1 VAFLSNRGYFADS
14 SEVVA
19 FRGAQFFLPN
29 HTVVIL
35 NGTAVVFNTSAAA
48 DAPPPLPL
56 PPRRPVAAPAWGTI
70 TEAIGAGTRT
80 AAPAA
85 NARPLEM
92 LNLTNNEVDYM
103 YYSLQL
109 DTPLNASELKVSTCG
124 GEYVYAFAREGGGG
138 ALVSLLP
145 AQPARAPRDAHA
157 FSLPGEG
164 PAATALYI
172 LVSAMGLST
181 SPRPGSCKGLTA
193 VAAGKRDLT
202 LAGWASAWVLPGEEK
217 GYYTPAGAATA
228 PWAPVDASGGAA
240 PTSWFRAT
248 FDLPPPPPAS
258 GGPAYP
264 PGAPPQLA
272 YAMDLLGA
280 TKGVLYVNGVNL
292 GRYNLELGQ
301 CSGPCAP
308 PQHGSYCYIHWH
320 NCGLPTQRFYHV
332 PSSLLVEKD
341 NLVVLFEETALV
353 PVPGQGP
360 VAPSPPPRPTGAPPP
375 GAPRNL
381 ATVQLV
387 ALTEHPN

>member
-1 VAFLSNRGYFADS
+1 
-14 SEVVA
+14 
-19 FRGAQFFLPN
+19 
-29 HTVVIL
+29 
-35 NGTAVVFNTSAAA
+35 
-48 DAPPPLPL
+48 
-56 PPRRPVAAPAWGTI
+56 
-70 TEAIGAGTRT
+70 
-80 AAPAA
+80 
-85 NARPLEM
+85 
-92 LNLTNNEVDYM
+92 
-103 YYSLQL
+103 
-109 DTPLNASELKVSTCG
+109 
-124 GEYVYAFAREGGGG
+124 
-138 ALVSLLP
+138 
-145 AQPARAPRDAHA
+145 
-157 FSLPGEG
+157 
-164 PAATALYI
+164 
-172 LVSAMGLST
+172 MGLST